1 MFFIYEV
8 IIGLQYFLSER
19 PLCSFVPTEF
29 GSFYSIACTTTVSG
43 FFFTV
48 VIMLAVRI
56 YETKPGIE
64 RIPSIIALHIVFIGF
79 LFSIMFVAFNLN
91 GICVDIL
98 GYDMTPS
105 K

>member
-1 MFFIYEV
+1 
-8 IIGLQYFLSER
+8 
-19 PLCSFVPTEF
+19 
-29 GSFYSIACTTTVSG
+29 
-43 FFFTV
+43 
-48 VIMLAVRI
+48 MLAVRI